1 MSSAVVTRP
10 AGAWTRARRAAT
22 ARRVLPHLPLAVMM
36 AAYVVHFC
44 SLSISVFDG
53 YGDPP
58 FDMALFDQGIW
69 LLSRFHAP
77 FVTVMGRDMFGDHT
91 CFILLLVVPLYWI
104 WPHAQLLL
112 VLQTLLLAGA
122 AVPVYLVARR
132 YLRSTVLATAMAGVY
147 LLNPALQ
154 NGNLEQFHPEAFSV
168 MGVALA
174 IYAALEWRPRLLVG
188 AVIVCLMVKQDA
200 GMLIMP
206 LGLWVAWR
214 RDRRWGLGIFAAAA
228 AWQAVAFE
236 VIVYAFLGTTSFQAD
251 RIPFGG
257 MGGVLRTFFFHA
269 TTFWRYALGGHRP
282 FYLWQMGVSVGWMF
296 VLAPEVAAV
305 AVLSFLENYLS
316 QFPYQHQI
324 IYHYSLPLVPV
335 LVLGT
340 VWAISRRRSA
350 TSRAALTFVSFG
362 CALVACVVWGLA
374 PFSVHKYPHWSPDS
388 PEVHDI
394 NAVEKALPADAVVS
408 AWYPYVAH
416 IDHRVRVYM
425 WPTPFYAV
433 DWHLYE
439 HPGARLPFA
448 DQIQYLFLPA
458 GGGGS
463 PQVFASIAAQ
473 FRVVEHVGDVYLYRR
488 VPGAGPAASGSPG
501 SGAAP
506 AADGSPGSA
515 AAPAAG
521 AGG

>member
-1 MSSAVVTRP
+1 MDPAVGVAAADTPGR
-10 AGAWTRARRAAT
+10 AGAAPTFRRLA
-22 ARRVLPHLPLAVMM
+22 PHLPLVLMI
-36 AAYVVHFC
+36 AAYVVHFS

-77 FVTVMGRDMFGDHT
+77 FVTVMGRDLFGDHT
-91 CFILLLVVPLYWI
+91 CFILLAVVPLYWI

-122 AVPVYLVARR
+122 AVPIYLVARR
-132 YLRSTVLATAMAGVY
+132 YLASTVLATTIAAVY

-168 MGVALA
+168 AGISVAIL
-174 IYAALEWRPRLLVG
+174 AALEWRRRLLIG
-188 AVIVCLMVKQDA
+188 AVIVCLLVKQDA

-214 RDRRWGLGIFAAAA
+214 RDWRWGLAIFAAAA
-228 AWQAVAFE
+228 AWQAIAFE

-257 MGGVLRTFFFHA
+257 FGGVLRTFFFHPA
-269 TTFWRYALGGHRP
+269 TFWRYTVSGHRP
-282 FYLWQMGVSVGWMF
+282 FYLWQLGVSVGWVF
-296 VLAPEVAAV
+296 LAAPEIAAV

-340 VWAISRRRSA
+340 VWAISRRRTA
-350 TSRAALTFVSFG
+350 AARGALTFVSFA

-374 PFSVHKYPHWSPDS
+374 PFSLHKYPHWSPNS
-388 PEVHDI
+388 PEVQDI
-394 NAVEKALPADAVVS
+394 NAVEKALPPDAVVS

-433 DWHLYE
+433 DWHLYH

-448 DQIQYLFLPA
+448 GQVQYLFLPA

-463 PQVFASIAAQ
+463 PQVFASIAGK

-488 VPGAGPAASGSPG
+488 IAEGTS
-501 SGAAP
+501 
-506 AADGSPGSA
+506 
-515 AAPAAG
+515 

>member
-1 MSSAVVTRP
+1 M
-10 AGAWTRARRAAT
+10 AWVRSHRGLL
-22 ARRVLPHLPLAVMM
+22 VHLPVAIMIG
-36 AAYVVHFC
+36 AYVLRFA

-77 FVTVMGRDMFGDHT
+77 FVTVMGRDLFGDHT
-91 CFILLLVVPLYWI
+91 CFVVLLVVPLYWI

-132 YLRSTVLATAMAGVY
+132 YLESTVLATAMVAVY

-168 MGVALA
+168 MGIALA
-174 IYAALEWRPRLLVG
+174 IYAALEWRPLLLVA
-188 AVIVCLMVKQDA
+188 AVVVCLLVKQDA
-200 GMLIMP
+200 GMLVMP

-214 RDRRWGLGIFAAAA
+214 RNLKWGTAIFAAAA
-228 AWQAVAFE
+228 AWQFIAFE
-236 VIVYAFLGTTSFQAD
+236 VIIYAFLGTTSFQAN

-257 MGGVLRTFFFHA
+257 IGGVFRTFLLHA
-269 TTFWRYALGGHRP
+269 TTFWRYALSGQRP
-282 FYLWQMGVSVGWMF
+282 FYFWQMGVSTGWAF
-296 VLAPEVAAV
+296 LLAPEIAAV
-305 AVLSFLENYLS
+305 SVLSFLENYLS
-316 QFPYQHQI
+316 EFPYQHQI
-324 IYHYSLPLVPV
+324 LYHYSLPLVPV

-340 VWAISRRRSA
+340 VWAISRRRHVAARSA
-350 TSRAALTFVSFG
+350 LAGVSLVCAFVS
-362 CALVACVVWGLA
+362 CVVWGLA
-374 PFSVHKYPHWSPDS
+374 PFSVHRYPHWSPAS
-388 PEVHDI
+388 PEVQAI
-394 NAVEKALPADAVVS
+394 NEVERALPPHAVVS

-433 DWHLYE
+433 DWHLYH

-448 DQIQYLFLPA
+448 SQVQYLFLPA

-463 PQVFASIAAQ
+463 PAVLRSIAGQ
-473 FRVVEHVGDVYLYRR
+473 FHVVDHVGDVYLYRR
-488 VPGAGPAASGSPG
+488 VAGGAG
-501 SGAAP
+501 
-506 AADGSPGSA
+506 
-515 AAPAAG
+515 
-521 AGG
+521 